1 MIIAPNMCPFKEE
14 IIEQLNEAKRKEREI
29 RLANFAAMET
39 QPDDESKKNTETKLP
54 FRKQW
59 LLKETRPDRYLEH
72 SYKNVNS
79 LITSIYFIICISIK
93 LLFLSDNFYV

>member
-39 QPDDESKKNTETKLP
+39 EPEQETKKSKESTMP
-54 FRKQW
+54 FRQKW
-59 LLKETRPDRYLEH
+59 LLKETRQDRYLEH
-72 SYKNVNS
+72 GYKNVN
-79 LITSIYFIICISIK
+79 
-93 LLFLSDNFYV
+93 LLYCF

>member
-29 RLANFAAMET
+29 RLENFAAMET
-39 QPDDESKKNTETKLP
+39 QSEEETKKSTESKLP

-59 LLKETRPDRYLEH
+59 LMNETKADRYLDH
-72 SYKNVNS
+72 SYKNV
-79 LITSIYFIICISIK
+79 
-93 LLFLSDNFYV
+93 